1 MGDDPA
7 FLMIGT
13 PPVNGLGPCELGGH
27 GSPAGMVKAVL
38 EALAGPRR
46 GPSAH
51 PMVGFFP

>member
-27 GSPAGMVKAVL
+27 GWFRSDG
-38 EALAGPRR
+38 EGGP
-46 GPSAH
+46 
-51 PMVGFFP
+51 